1 MGLFDFLKKSDKK
14 QENVQLQSKKEPD
27 VAKIKQYIDIPV
39 SIKDKVANIDQ
50 ITTNNDLDV
59 EPRVNKLMKIYESLT
74 DDQKRTR
81 AGRYVIIHIAE
92 VCFSERLI
100 EDAIDN
106 FNFAMKF
113 KDSVGNPFLHLR
125 LGQLNYLIQNKEK
138 MYDDLSRALIMG
150 GEGIFKDED
159 PKLIE
164 MVKGVLKE
172 PADCSWGE
180 YEGQD
185 WEITK

>member
-14 QENVQLQSKKEPD
+14 QEKVRLQSKKEPD
-27 VAKIKQYIDIPV
+27 ISKIKQYIDIPV

-59 EPRVNKLMKIYESLT
+59 ESRVEELMKIYESLT

-92 VCFSERLI
+92 VCFSERWI
-100 EDAIDN
+100 EDAFDN
-106 FNFAMKF
+106 FNFAMQF
-113 KDSVGNPFLHLR
+113 KDTVGNPFLHLR
-125 LGQLNYLIQNKEK
+125 LGQLNYLVQNKDK
-138 MYDDLSRALIMG
+138 MHDDLSRALIMA
-150 GEGIFKDED
+150 GESIFKEED

-164 MVKGVLKE
+164 MVKAVLKE